1 MRLVAYNLQCKYQLS
16 LLLREYIDEVE
27 GECIGNTSV
36 AIDEMLESGRHIYL
50 LYTDD
55 DKAIGFT
62 IMFVNDQYGLTKPI
76 AVNEYVYLKPKY
88 RTSIASKYLLLQTF
102 DYCSQLNI
110 DVVGYTYNHS
120 SNIHNLKLLGSDVIG
135 TIFKV
140 SIDLMNKKLNKIR
153 KVK

>member
-27 GECIGNTSV
+27 GGCIGNTSA
-36 AIDEMLESGRHIYL
+36 AIDSMLESGRHIYL

-88 RTSIASKYLLLQTF
+88 RT
-102 DYCSQLNI
+102 
-110 DVVGYTYNHS
+110 
-120 SNIHNLKLLGSDVIG
+120 
-135 TIFKV
+135 
-140 SIDLMNKKLNKIR
+140 
-153 KVK
+153 

>member
-1 MRLVAYNLQCKYQLS
+1 MVGKNLNSAKKLWCPIVLVLPWLTK
-16 LLLREYIDEVE
+16 
-27 GECIGNTSV
+27 
-36 AIDEMLESGRHIYL
+36 
-50 LYTDD
+50 
-55 DKAIGFT
+55 IGF
-62 IMFVNDQYGLTKPI
+62 FH
-76 AVNEYVYLKPKY
+76 NEYVYLKPKY

-120 SNIHNLKLLGSDVIG
+120 SNIHNNKLLGSDVIG

>member
-1 MRLVAYNLQCKYQLS
+1 MKLVAYNFQCKYQLS
-16 LLLREYIDEVE
+16 LLLREYIEEVE

-36 AIDEMLESGRHIYL
+36 AIDLMLESGRHIYL
-50 LYTDD
+50 LYNDD
-55 DKAIGFT
+55 NKAIGFT

-76 AVNEYVYLKPKY
+76 AINEYMYLKPKY

-110 DVVGYTYNHS
+110 DMVGYTYNTS
-120 SNIHNLKLLGSDVIG
+120 SNIHNNKLLGSDVIG
-135 TIFKV
+135 TVFKL
-140 SIDLMNKKLNKIR
+140 STDLMNKKINKIR